1 MYHQVAID
9 CFRYFGFTSFD
20 QVDRLTIYEY
30 NILIEAE
37 NLKQVDRDYRNH
49 LQAYL
54 NFQAT
59 AKKNVGKTKQKPV
72 FDKFIKF
79 FDYDKAIKKVQSK
92 KSEKGRLSALSKFL
106 KERRADE

>member
-1 MYHQVAID
+1 MAID

-59 AKKNVGKTKQKPV
+59 AKKNVGKSKQKPV
-72 FDKFIKF
+72 FDKFDKF
-79 FDYDKAIKKVQSK
+79 FDYDKALKRVQRK
-92 KSEKGRLSALSKFL
+92 KSEKGRLSALNKFF

>member
-1 MYHQVAID
+1 M
-9 CFRYFGFTSFD
+9 
-20 QVDRLTIYEY
+20 DRLTIYEY

-37 NLKQVDRDYRNH
+37 NFKQVDRDYRNH

-59 AKKNVGKTKQKPV
+59 AKKNVGKNKQKPV
-72 FDKFIKF
+72 FDKFDKF
-79 FDYDKAIKKVQSK
+79 FDYDKALKRVQSK
-92 KSEKGRLSALSKFL
+92 KPEKGRLSALSKFL

>member
-1 MYHQVAID
+1 MAVD

-59 AKKNVGKTKQKPV
+59 AKKNVGKNKQKPV
-72 FDKFIKF
+72 FDKFTKF
-79 FDYDKAIKKVQSK
+79 FDYDKAIKRVQRK
-92 KSEKGRLSALSKFL
+92 PDPDKGRFSALSKFL
-106 KERRADE
+106 KERRADD

>member
-1 MYHQVAID
+1 M
-9 CFRYFGFTSFD
+9 
-20 QVDRLTIYEY
+20 DRLTIYEY

-59 AKKNVGKTKQKPV
+59 AKKN

-79 FDYDKAIKKVQSK
+79 FDYDKAIRKVQSK

>member
-1 MYHQVAID
+1 MALD
-9 CFRYFGFTSFD
+9 CFRYFGFISFD

-79 FDYDKAIKKVQSK
+79 FDYDKAIKKVQGNESN
-92 KSEKGRLSALSKFL
+92 KGRFSALSKFL

>member
-1 MYHQVAID
+1 M
-9 CFRYFGFTSFD
+9 
-20 QVDRLTIYEY
+20 DRLTIYEY

-59 AKKNVGKTKQKPV
+59 AKKNVGKNKQKPV
-72 FDKFIKF
+72 FDKFDKF
-79 FDYDKAIKKVQSK
+79 FDYDKALKRVQRK
-92 KSEKGRLSALSKFL
+92 KSEEGRLSALSKFL

>member
-1 MYHQVAID
+1 MAID

-20 QVDRLTIYEY
+20 QVDRLTIHEY

-54 NFQAT
+54 NFKAT
-59 AKKNVGKTKQKPV
+59 AKKNVGKNKQKPV
-72 FDKFIKF
+72 FDKFDKF
-79 FDYDKAIKKVQSK
+79 FDYNKAIKKVQSK
-92 KSEKGRLSALSKFL
+92 KSEKGRLSALNKFL

>member
-1 MYHQVAID
+1 M
-9 CFRYFGFTSFD
+9 
-20 QVDRLTIYEY
+20 DRLTIYEY

-59 AKKNVGKTKQKPV
+59 AKKNVGKNKQKPV
-72 FDKFIKF
+72 FDKFDKF
-79 FDYDKAIKKVQSK
+79 FDYDKALKRVQSK

-106 KERRADE
+106 KERRTDE

>member
-1 MYHQVAID
+1 M
-9 CFRYFGFTSFD
+9 
-20 QVDRLTIYEY
+20 
-30 NILIEAE
+30 
-37 NLKQVDRDYRNH
+37 DRDYRNH

-92 KSEKGRLSALSKFL
+92 KAEKGRLSALNKFL

>member
-1 MYHQVAID
+1 M
-9 CFRYFGFTSFD
+9 
-20 QVDRLTIYEY
+20 DRLTIYEY

-79 FDYDKAIKKVQSK
+79 FDYDKAIRKVQSK

-106 KERRADE
+106 ADE

>member
-1 MYHQVAID
+1 M
-9 CFRYFGFTSFD
+9 
-20 QVDRLTIYEY
+20 DRLTIYEY
-30 NILIEAE
+30 NILIDAE

-59 AKKNVGKTKQKPV
+59 AKKNVGKNKQKPV

-92 KSEKGRLSALSKFL
+92 KFEKGRLSALNKFL

>member
-1 MYHQVAID
+1 M
-9 CFRYFGFTSFD
+9 
-20 QVDRLTIYEY
+20 DRLTIYEY

-59 AKKNVGKTKQKPV
+59 AKKNVGKNKQKPV
-72 FDKFIKF
+72 FDKFDKF
-79 FDYDKAIKKVQSK
+79 FDYDKALKRVQSK